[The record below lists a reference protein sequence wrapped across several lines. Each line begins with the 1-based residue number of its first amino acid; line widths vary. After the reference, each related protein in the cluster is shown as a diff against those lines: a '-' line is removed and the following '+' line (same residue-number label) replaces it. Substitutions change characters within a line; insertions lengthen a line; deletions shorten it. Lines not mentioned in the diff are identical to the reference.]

1 MAVLLTTKQPTI
13 ELKYMDI
20 QIQAGEYDS
29 RLFALALPLLLL
41 LCEGTP
47 KTLPLL
53 FQCGKDE
60 ETLQDMPGTRLH
72 HYVPSFRM

>member
-13 ELKYMDI
+13 ELKYTDI

-29 RLFALALPLLLL
+29 GLFALALPLQLL
-41 LCEGTP
+41 LCEGTL

-53 FQCGKDE
+53 FQ
-60 ETLQDMPGTRLH
+60 
-72 HYVPSFRM
+72 